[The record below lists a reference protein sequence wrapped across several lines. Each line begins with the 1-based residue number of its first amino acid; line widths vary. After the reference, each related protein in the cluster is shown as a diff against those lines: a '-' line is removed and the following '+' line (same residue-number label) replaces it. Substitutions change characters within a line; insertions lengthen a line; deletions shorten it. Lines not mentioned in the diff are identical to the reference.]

1 MRQSLHAVTLVV
13 PDYDAA
19 IAFYTK
25 VLCFTLTQDI
35 DLGDG
40 KRWVRITPPGSD
52 GASLLL
58 AKAVGAEQI
67 ASVGNQTGG
76 RVGFFLETDDF
87 YRDHAAMLE
96 AGVGFEERPRH
107 EPYGIVA
114 VWRDPF
120 GNRWDLI
127 EFSAPVSTK

>member
-13 PDYDAA
+13 PDYDDA
-19 IAFYTK
+19 IDFYTQT
-25 VLCFTLTQDI
+25 LNFTLTQDI

-40 KRWVRITPPGSD
+40 KRWVRVTPPGSAD
-52 GASLLL
+52 SSLLL
-58 AKAVGAEQI
+58 AKADGPQQM

-87 YRDHAAMLE
+87 YRDHAEMLE
-96 AGVGFEERPRH
+96 SGVGFEERPRH

-127 EFSAPVSTK
+127 EFSTSASAK

>member
-1 MRQSLHAVTLVV
+1 MKQSLHAVTLVV

-19 IAFYTK
+19 IAFYTET
-25 VLCFTLTQDI
+25 LSFTLEQDI
-35 DLGDG
+35 DQGGG
-40 KRWVRITPPGSD
+40 KRWVRVVPPGSN

-58 AKAVGAEQI
+58 AKAVGPDQNAAI
-67 ASVGNQTGG
+67 GNQTGG
-76 RVGFFLETDDF
+76 RVGFFLQTDDF
-87 YRDHAAMLE
+87 QRDHAAMR
-96 AGVGFEERPRH
+96 ANGVHFEEDPRT

-127 EFSAPVSTK
+127 QFT

>member
-19 IAFYTK
+19 ITFYTK
-25 VLCFTLTQDI
+25 TLKFTVLQDI
-35 DLGDG
+35 DLGAG
-40 KRWVRITPPGSD
+40 KRWVRIAPPGSKQ
-52 GASLLL
+52 GSLLL
-58 AKAVGAEQI
+58 ARADNPDQS
-67 ASVGNQTGG
+67 ASIGNQTGG

-87 YRDHAAMLE
+87 DRDHAKMNA
-96 AGVGFEERPRH
+96 AGVHFEEAPRH
-107 EPYGIVA
+107 EPYGTVA

-127 EFSAPVSTK
+127 QFT